1 MFYDQILLSIPSWA
15 VVLPREVRTP
25 TRLLKL
31 ELAIYP
37 ELQVR
42 ILNTYVSSLL
52 ILATEIVMA

>member
-1 MFYDQILLSIPSWA
+1 LLSIPSWA

-25 TRLLKL
+25 TRPLKL